1 MPVLLLF
8 LAVCRAP
15 DQIDTVADQLDFDA
29 RDREPKMAPP
39 PCFYLEAISPRAR
52 EFIAAGAGA
61 AGGGKGAAA
70 AGAKGGAAGGSSEQ
84 APESCDLALLTN
96 QPTRIGRSPD
106 NEIQLPASW
115 IQLSTFHCQ
124 LTYQPEEVRGRAHG
138 SAVWLPLVVAAAPP
152 PPLGALETLA
162 PPRPAPPCPAPGSY
176 TSAPTKSMT

>member
-1 MPVLLLF
+1 
-8 LAVCRAP
+8 
-15 DQIDTVADQLDFDA
+15 
-29 RDREPKMAPP
+29 MASP

-138 SAVWLPLVVAAAPP
+138 SAVWHPLVVAAAPP
-152 PPLGALETLA
+152 PP
-162 PPRPAPPCPAPGSY
+162 
-176 TSAPTKSMT
+176 